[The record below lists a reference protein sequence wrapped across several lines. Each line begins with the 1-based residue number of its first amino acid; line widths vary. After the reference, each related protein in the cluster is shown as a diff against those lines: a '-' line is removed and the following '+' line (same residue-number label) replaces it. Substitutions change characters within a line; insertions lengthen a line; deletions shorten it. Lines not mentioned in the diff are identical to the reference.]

1 MSSEFLEKIRNIIV
15 TLLVLFISI
24 LNTWIAF
31 CSLPVHAEES
41 TGWGLS
47 SNAGNYYH
55 SGTYTDQ
62 WGNECS
68 VEYYS
73 VLPDSNYFYGFV
85 RSDASVGEYDNVY
98 LYSLVRYQLGSGQ
111 TPAIW
116 DDMNKY
122 DNYFFNRKS
131 GLDDKAYSQQTFE
144 TYYFKNGSE
153 YVSTFN
159 CSSGSKLYIYSVQ
172 PEKYGK
178 KYHEVN
184 LSFSLPVF
192 NSYDAM
198 LKYCLAGDTSGLV
211 NGGSID
217 NPNFQDAAYAFTG
230 FTANNKMTATWTGT
244 TERTYLQDQEVEEY
258 VRVNYYF
265 ADKEAQDTIKQAD
278 AYPDEF
284 ATADKTLTIDVSGLK
299 PDNENWF
306 LRYIRITPCYRQ
318 AGLGAWGDFYHGSDV
333 YVYFD
338 VNGKVE
344 SIVQNSVPTDGEV
357 IGNNISLIGF
367 RYDTSF
373 HAEFVDVWSNAVN
386 CSAFDLG
393 GSQYLSLGVKALYY
407 NGQSKDIDFVSLD
420 RKNLVWDKTFDSF
433 KTFNG
438 SGIKQLFFTPYIK
451 TGVNNPWNKG
461 NSIVIDFDVNGNA
474 TSSFDTGDDGTVHLS
489 DFKLTGVVWNKPML
503 AYGTIT
509 WTGTTANSDMSIVP
523 DSDTLVVC
531 SYPVYDSSLNESYE
545 TYDTV
550 TIGKGSIRVYID
562 SLIDKYTNAGKT
574 WNGEMWLT
582 PCYKKGG
589 VLYMGEPVIV
599 NCTKGTVSD
608 IEVDEST
615 GTANQVD
622 KTDENKSYAD
632 AILSSGN
639 NFFSIVKGLI
649 ASMQQLPELI
659 ATLFSFLPGW
669 VNALIAGSIFVIFV
683 CRILGR

>member
-15 TLLVLFISI
+15 TLFVLFFSF
-24 LNTWIAF
+24 LTMLIAF
-31 CSLPVHAEES
+31 CSLRVHAAES
-41 TGWGLS
+41 NGWSLS
-47 SNAGNYYH
+47 SNAGIYKWEFTDIFEDDQTYMTKASMTLDASDQSYFYAFVRLPSDSYTSGFVWRAVRYKIGQDYDISKDHNSLFFTENPMLYEFSYRFGKESTDTQTDSVVHIGDGEGVSLNFNNRKYH
-55 SGTYTDQ
+55 SLA
-62 WGNECS
+62 
-68 VEYYS
+68 V
-73 VLPDSNYFYGFV
+73 VPFLPCFESFDALRAFCVSGDS
-85 RSDASVGEYDNVY
+85 
-98 LYSLVRYQLGSGQ
+98 
-111 TPAIW
+111 
-116 DDMNKY
+116 
-122 DNYFFNRKS
+122 S
-131 GLDDKAYSQQTFE
+131 GL
-144 TYYFKNGSE
+144 
-153 YVSTFN
+153 
-159 CSSGSKLYIYSVQ
+159 L
-172 PEKYGK
+172 
-178 KYHEVN
+178 
-184 LSFSLPVF
+184 
-192 NSYDAM
+192 
-198 LKYCLAGDTSGLV
+198 

-217 NPNFQDAAYAFTG
+217 NPDFEDTAYAFTG
-230 FTANNKMTATWTGT
+230 FSANNKMTATWTGT
-244 TERTYLQDQEVEEY
+244 TERSFLQDQEVEEY

-333 YVYFD
+333 FVYFD
-338 VNGKVE
+338 VNGKIE

-407 NGQSKDIDFVSLD
+407 NGQSKDIDFISLD

-562 SLIDKYTNAGKT
+562 SLIDKYANAGKT

-649 ASMQQLPELI
+649 ASMQQFPELI

>member
-1 MSSEFLEKIRNIIV
+1 
-15 TLLVLFISI
+15 
-24 LNTWIAF
+24 
-31 CSLPVHAEES
+31 
-41 TGWGLS
+41 
-47 SNAGNYYH
+47 
-55 SGTYTDQ
+55 
-62 WGNECS
+62 
-68 VEYYS
+68 
-73 VLPDSNYFYGFV
+73 
-85 RSDASVGEYDNVY
+85 
-98 LYSLVRYQLGSGQ
+98 
-111 TPAIW
+111 
-116 DDMNKY
+116 
-122 DNYFFNRKS
+122 
-131 GLDDKAYSQQTFE
+131 
-144 TYYFKNGSE
+144 
-153 YVSTFN
+153 
-159 CSSGSKLYIYSVQ
+159 
-172 PEKYGK
+172 
-178 KYHEVN
+178 
-184 LSFSLPVF
+184 
-192 NSYDAM
+192 
-198 LKYCLAGDTSGLV
+198 
-211 NGGSID
+211 
-217 NPNFQDAAYAFTG
+217 
-230 FTANNKMTATWTGT
+230 MTATWTGT
-244 TERTYLQDQEVEEY
+244 TERSYLQDQEVEEY

-299 PDNENWF
+299 PDDENWF

-386 CSAFDLG
+386 CSAFDFG

-407 NGQSKDIDFVSLD
+407 NGQSKDIDFVSLN

-509 WTGTTANSDMSIVP
+509 WTGTTANSDLSVIP
-523 DSDTLVVC
+523 DADTLVVC
-531 SYPVYDSSLNESYE
+531 TYPVYDSSLNESYV

-562 SLIDKYTNAGKT
+562 SLIDKYTNAGRT

-582 PCYKKGG
+582 PCYKKVAFYIWVSLLLLIALK
-589 VLYMGEPVIV
+589 VLL
-599 NCTKGTVSD
+599 
-608 IEVDEST
+608 
-615 GTANQVD
+615 
-622 KTDENKSYAD
+622 
-632 AILSSGN
+632 AIL
-639 NFFSIVKGLI
+639 K
-649 ASMQQLPELI
+649 SMNLRELP
-659 ATLFSFLPGW
+659 T
-669 VNALIAGSIFVIFV
+669 
-683 CRILGR
+683 R